1 MDSLQLRNSNIIFR
15 EMVQGAHKAYVHHY
29 KTWQRFQHRLVA
41 IENLNIIFCEMVE
54 GVHKAI
60 AKRLDRYYVQAL
72 GSHQSSQSKSQTTL
86 ISCWIGLSS
95 IIIRQA
101 PRFKFNDL
109 WPKSQT
115 SSNMSTLSGWPHWET
130 LILGRWTGSITNW
143 KLRKLWSDVGL
154 RKRREHWIASQSGLT
169 TRSNHWRTQKTAYS
183 FESRKNEI
191 LFNWSF
197 VDHKYCFVSLKKCI
211 RRVGICESMLETKTT
226 NPSPNRLK
234 RSSKETETKFGA
246 SNLIRVN
253 KSPLTLT
260 IVREALIHFQNI

>member
-1 MDSLQLRNSNIIFR
+1 MTKVQAWTRCNWETQTSSSENWCKGLTRHMYITIKHDKGSSIDSLQL
-15 EMVQGAHKAYVHHY
+15 
-29 KTWQRFQHRLVA
+29 KTSTSFS
-41 IENLNIIFCEMVE
+41 
-54 GVHKAI
+54 
-60 AKRLDRYYVQAL
+60 AKWWKGFTRHSKTSRPILC
-72 GSHQSSQSKSQTTL
+72 SSTWK
-86 ISCWIGLSS
+86 SS
-95 IIIRQA
+95 ILPIKISDHFNILLNWSERHHHKA

-154 RKRREHWIASQSGLT
+154 RKRREHWIASQSWLT
-169 TRSNHWRTQKTAYS
+169 TRSNHWRTQQTAYS
-183 FESRKNEI
+183 SESRKNEI

-211 RRVGICESMLETKTT
+211 RRVEICESMLETKTT
-226 NPSPNRLK
+226 NPSTNRLK

-246 SNLIRVN
+246 SNLILVN
-253 KSPLTLT
+253 KSPLKLTL
-260 IVREALIHFQNI
+260 

>member
-1 MDSLQLRNSNIIFR
+1 MYITIKHDKGSSIDSLQLKTSTSFSAKWWKGFTRHSKTSRPILCSSTWKSSILPIKISDHFNILLNWS
-15 EMVQGAHKAYVHHY
+15 EQHHY
-29 KTWQRFQHRLVA
+29 K
-41 IENLNIIFCEMVE
+41 
-54 GVHKAI
+54 
-60 AKRLDRYYVQAL
+60 
-72 GSHQSSQSKSQTTL
+72 
-86 ISCWIGLSS
+86 
-95 IIIRQA
+95 A

-169 TRSNHWRTQKTAYS
+169 TRSNHWRTQQTAYS
-183 FESRKNEI
+183 SESRKNEI

-226 NPSPNRLK
+226 NPSTNRLK

-253 KSPLTLT
+253 KSPLKLTL
-260 IVREALIHFQNI
+260 